1 MNGEELR
8 KIREKVN
15 SREYKYDYDYKE
27 SNLEIQLGIVEQL
40 DIMNEQLKTLIKIL
54 KEKQK

>member
-40 DIMNEQLKTLIKIL
+40 DIMNEQLKTLIEIL
-54 KEKQK
+54 KEKL